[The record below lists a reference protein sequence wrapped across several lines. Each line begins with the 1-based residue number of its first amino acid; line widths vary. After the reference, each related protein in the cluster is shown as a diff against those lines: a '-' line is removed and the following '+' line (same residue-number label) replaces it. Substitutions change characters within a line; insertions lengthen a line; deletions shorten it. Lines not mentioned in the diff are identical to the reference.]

1 MRAMAQLILF
11 NKPYGVLTQFTDREN
26 GRATLADY
34 IDLPGVYAAGRLDRD
49 SEGLLLLTDHGPLN
63 AQIAHPKYKK
73 PKTYLVQVDGEPT
86 DQALDDLRDGVE
98 LKDGMTLPAK
108 VRRVAE
114 PANLWE
120 RDPPVRY
127 RKEIPTSWIEL
138 TITEGRNRQ
147 VRRMTAAVGFPTLR
161 LIRHAIGDWTLD
173 GLAPGEWK
181 IIDVDAPP
189 ATHRRLS
196 PGSAK
201 PPKRTELDAASDADA
216 REVSPARPSRRK
228 GGYKSARQRHQAS
241 HSASH
246 SDENGMANPSGSGR
260 HKGSRKDNAKS
271 GNRASARGG
280 AKSRP
285 GGGGRGNTR
294 PGKG

>member
-34 IDLPGVYAAGRLDRD
+34 INLPGVYAAGRLDRD

-86 DQALDDLRDGVE
+86 QEALEALRAGVE

-108 VRRVAE
+108 VRLIDE
-114 PANLWE
+114 PADLWE

-127 RKEIPTSWIEL
+127 RKAIPTSWIEL
-138 TITEGRNRQ
+138 SITEGRNRQ

-161 LIRHAIGDWTLD
+161 LIRHAIGDWTVD
-173 GLAPGEWK
+173 GLAPGEFK

-189 ATHRRLS
+189 ATHRRLA

-201 PPKRTELDAASDADA
+201 PPRKDELQASGFDDTLDGKG
-216 REVSPARPSRRK
+216 REDGPRK
-228 GGYKSARQRHQAS
+228 PRKHGGYKSARQRNKPQNTAAETSGEQAT
-241 HSASH
+241 
-246 SDENGMANPSGSGR
+246 SGR
-260 HKGSRKDNAKS
+260 KKNHSGARGKPNAKPNTS
-271 GNRASARGG
+271 KAGRNRP
-280 AKSRP
+280 RP
-285 GGGGRGNTR
+285 K
-294 PGKG
+294 KG

>member
-49 SEGLLLLTDHGPLN
+49 SEGLLLLTDNGPLN
-63 AQIAHPKYKK
+63 AQIAHPKFKK

-86 DQALDDLRDGVE
+86 DAALEALRRGVE

-108 VRRVAE
+108 ARRIDE
-114 PANLWE
+114 PAGLWE

-138 TITEGRNRQ
+138 TITEGKNRQ

-181 IIDVDAPP
+181 VIEVDAPP

-201 PPKRTELDAASDADA
+201 PPRRNQLPDVTNAPNTDDKANIA
-216 REVSPARPSRRK
+216 REGAKAGRGQRK
-228 GGYKSARQRHQAS
+228 GGYKPARHR
-241 HSASH
+241 
-246 SDENGMANPSGSGR
+246 
-260 HKGSRKDNAKS
+260 
-271 GNRASARGG
+271 
-280 AKSRP
+280 SRP
-285 GGGGRGNTR
+285 K
-294 PGKG
+294 KG